1 MDKLTAKA
9 LQAIEEIK
17 DGIFQP
23 RKASAKR
30 GTYKLFAALPQHRYT
45 THYMPIDTAILHRL
59 LSLCWEQDK
68 YPADVQGPGTL
79 KEFREKETEWWK
91 RVFRLELLKGV
102 KVPAGEGEGQPDG
115 QEFGFLMETDGV
127 ACSFICRRP
136 RRAAAPRYTPQ
147 SVPFKEGVTAFKT
160 IDPGMR
166 APVTGVASNLICGSG
181 GEDGME
187 VDGQEKAR

>member
-1 MDKLTAKA
+1 MDKLSAKA
-9 LQAIEEIK
+9 CQAIDEIK
-17 DGIFQP
+17 SGIFQP

-30 GTYKLFAALPQHRYT
+30 GTYKTFALLPQHRYT
-45 THYMPIDTAILHRL
+45 TRHMPIDTTTLHRL
-59 LSLCWEQDK
+59 FSLCWEQHG
-68 YPADVQGPGTL
+68 YPDGVQRHMSE
-79 KEFREKETEWWK
+79 KEFRERETEWWK

-147 SVPFKEGVTAFKT
+147 SVPFKEGITVVKS

-166 APVTGVASNLICGSG
+166 APVTGVRSNLIWEPG

-187 VDGQEKAR
+187 VDGQGEAR